1 MEQEAFLD
9 LDEFNESEINLDEPP
24 RSAIHYLQQVAV
36 SRKRCPQVV
45 KASLDPSLLSN
56 KPSSSEFNKEE
67 LSTVN
72 APTREWAYAKC
83 DEFSWNRTLLQAR
96 RAKYEKPAGIVFPG
110 WADYGRWRLFCLGEK
125 EDESERMNKESEE
138 GANEQGN
145 VKSSKCGHMPTP
157 AIVMNLSEN
166 EVNSLIQHLV
176 QVFLE
181 EGYSKQL
188 FLWLYSVLLVVQK
201 PLLHDVCASLRS
213 FAKQCRLIRAMLTD
227 DGSAAERGAP
237 TTNEFSLFVA
247 LVSIYFEQK
256 DLADHQ

>member
-1 MEQEAFLD
+1 MQCRFCVVFSRWYGADHFDLILKFFVIGSFLD
-9 LDEFNESEINLDEPP
+9 EKIWLIYS
-24 RSAIHYLQQVAV
+24 QGKVA
-36 SRKRCPQVV
+36 
-45 KASLDPSLLSN
+45 L
-56 KPSSSEFNKEE
+56 
-67 LSTVN
+67 
-72 APTREWAYAKC
+72 
-83 DEFSWNRTLLQAR
+83 
-96 RAKYEKPAGIVFPG
+96 
-110 WADYGRWRLFCLGEK
+110 
-125 EDESERMNKESEE
+125 
-138 GANEQGN
+138 
-145 VKSSKCGHMPTP
+145 
-157 AIVMNLSEN
+157 
-166 EVNSLIQHLV
+166 